1 MIEPRQALCAFL
13 LADTGVKAAITDIH
27 QGRIPAG
34 AEKPLLL
41 IHPPISR
48 VPQMDL
54 GGVTRKRT
62 RIQITAVADTQT
74 EAEKAAGAVMA
85 AVEGF
90 VGDMSGLNV
99 ILATVDNDRQI
110 AYPDI
115 DEIHHHIDVMV
126 TYKG

>member
-1 MIEPRQALCAFL
+1 MIEPRQALYAFL
-13 LADTGVKAAITDIH
+13 LADPGVKAAITDIH
-27 QGRIPAG
+27 QGRIPGG
-34 AEKPLLL
+34 AETPLLL

-90 VGDMSGLNV
+90 VGDMSSLNV
-99 ILATVDNDRQI
+99 ILATVDNDRQMV
-110 AYPDI
+110 YPEI
-115 DEIHHHIDVMV
+115 EEIHHHIDVMV